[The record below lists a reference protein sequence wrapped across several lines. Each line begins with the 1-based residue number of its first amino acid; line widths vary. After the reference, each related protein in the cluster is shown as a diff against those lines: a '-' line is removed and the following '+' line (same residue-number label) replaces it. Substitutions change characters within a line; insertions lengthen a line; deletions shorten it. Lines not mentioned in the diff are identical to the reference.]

1 MATQRNV
8 SFNLDALFS
17 PYPAGKD
24 FFDATMDVQ
33 PAAPLRNTTDDLSIK
48 YLEASDC
55 VTTGGW
61 GSHLGYPERR
71 MHAGP
76 NDSAANSSAY
86 QQQQPGK
93 KSLTRSFSLIMEAYE
108 QDSMMTNATTNAPSS
123 QQQRATWQTA
133 PDLRIP
139 QDHMAILMNSDAPP
153 PSIRELYSKYQTGN
167 SSNLA
172 SFLQGGPAAPQHHQ
186 HQSKIPKIPAKQVD
200 QLMKSLR
207 EEKNAAK
214 RASAQAEG
222 RSKRQKQQQ
231 QAVDMALDQPFQAQS
246 GGNCSDMLNAS
257 YERSISIGTRILHAL
272 DRTNVDN
279 ASQARE
285 RKLNRQKAR
294 AQKASKGAGTELLPP
309 MSMTVSPD
317 LSSQMYVDMEIL
329 VRHTKLVITENES
342 LKENLAKLSRTSLD
356 QAATIEDK
364 QRGLGIKTEPR

>member
-17 PYPAGKD
+17 PCPPVGKD
-24 FFDATMDVQ
+24 FFRGLLQDVQ
-33 PAAPLRNTTDDLSIK
+33 PATHLRNTTDDLSIK
-48 YLEASDC
+48 YLDASDC

-61 GSHLGYPERR
+61 GSHLGFPERR

-76 NDSAANSSAY
+76 NDSAANSAY
-86 QQQQPGK
+86 QQQGK
-93 KSLTRSFSLIMEAYE
+93 KNLTRSFSLIMEAYE

-123 QQQRATWQTA
+123 QQQQQRATWQTA

-139 QDHMAILMNSDAPP
+139 QDHMAILMNSDAP
-153 PSIRELYSKYQTGN
+153 SIRELYSKYQTGN

-172 SFLQGGPAAPQHHQ
+172 SFLHGNPAAPQHQQ

-231 QAVDMALDQPFQAQS
+231 QAADMALDQPFQAQS
-246 GGNCSDMLNAS
+246 GGNCSDTLNAS
-257 YERSISIGTRILHAL
+257 YERSISIGTRILRAL
-272 DRTNVDN
+272 DRTNLAN

-294 AQKASKGAGTELLPP
+294 AQKASKGAGTAVLPP